1 MTNKRKIGPG
11 VYTVGP
17 LGEIEMDPE
26 VIQSRHERGLPVP
39 DRYIPDPRTDAERI
53 EDQEYEDYQDTID
66 SLLVELR
73 PV

>member
-1 MTNKRKIGPG
+1 MKRTHRTFSLEDCHNLEDEINPNPG
-11 VYTVGP
+11 
-17 LGEIEMDPE
+17 
-26 VIQSRHERGLPVP
+26 
-39 DRYIPDPRTDAERI
+39 RYIPDPRTDAERI